1 MSSWR
6 FFRRRPRP
14 ARGRTMRLALAIFAI
29 CVSAAGSAAHAS
41 QARTARAANVVHGCV
56 EHFDAAVD
64 YFPDKVTIEDARIFA
79 VEYRRSFKVV
89 TLREP
94 YPGGPPE
101 KYVLLQCGAPK
112 PALTGDL
119 AGAQIV
125 PVPITSLY
133 AASTTH
139 LPLLVDLGRLDVLTG
154 VYRLQDLIGDEILT
168 HAATHHVREFAAA
181 GVIDP
186 ELVVAD
192 PPSMLMTGAAF
203 SGALAAI
210 RNAGVPVVGN
220 TEYLE
225 STALARAEWLKYMA
239 LFLNEE
245 RRAQQLYSA
254 TKSRYRALS
263 AKATATPR
271 ETWPLVMTGVGK
283 RGTFFIAG
291 GKSYVA
297 ALIADAGGRYVWADN
312 TAAGGPSVELEA
324 QLGHAA
330 NADIWINGGGWKNLP
345 AMLEDEPRYVEF
357 KAYRQGQVWVYE
369 RRVTPAGGNEYWSRS
384 VSHPDLVLA
393 DLIKIFHPALMT
405 DHAFEWYMQVPP
417 R

>member
-1 MSSWR
+1 MGFWR
-6 FFRRRPRP
+6 LL
-14 ARGRTMRLALAIFAI
+14 TVMLAIGTSMAAL
-29 CVSAAGSAAHAS
+29 SASAAHAG
-41 QARTARAANVVHGCV
+41 REANVTHGCV
-56 EHFDAAVD
+56 DRFDPAVD

-94 YPGGPPE
+94 YPGGPAE

-112 PALTGDL
+112 PPLTGDL

-133 AASTTH
+133 AGSTTH
-139 LPLLVDLGRLDVLTG
+139 LPLLVDLGRIEVLTG
-154 VYRLQDLIGDEILT
+154 VYRLTDLMGDEVLKR
-168 HAATHHVREFAAA
+168 AATGKVRAFAAG
-181 GVIDP
+181 GVTDP

-192 PPSMLMTGAAF
+192 APSLFMTGGAF

-210 RNAGVPVVGN
+210 RSAGVPVVAN

-225 STALARAEWLKYMA
+225 STALARAEWIKYLA

-245 RRAQQLYSA
+245 RQAQQQYTA
-254 TKSRYRALS
+254 MKGRYRALS

-271 ETWPLVMTGVGK
+271 DTWPLVMTGLSK
-283 RGTFFIAG
+283 RGTFVIAG

-312 TAAGGPSVELEA
+312 TAAGGPTVELEA
-324 QLGHAA
+324 QLGRAA
-330 NADIWINGGGWKNLP
+330 NADIWINGGGWKTL
-345 AMLEDEPRYVEF
+345 ATMLQDEPRYAEF
-357 KAYRQGQVWVYE
+357 KAWRQGQVWVYE
-369 RRVTPAGGNEYWSRS
+369 RRVTPAGGNDYWSRS

-393 DLIKIFHPALMT
+393 DLVKIFHPSLLP
-405 DHAFEWYMQVPP
+405 DRAFEWYMQVPA